1 MSDETRRVLDLLAQG
16 KVTVD
21 EADQLLRA
29 IGMKSQSQS
38 QSNAAPPKP
47 DESER
52 PKPRFILINV
62 HKLANERRPAE
73 DINIRVPFAIVRGG
87 LRLGALIPGFSPE
100 KVSARLRERGL
111 NLDFSTMGPA
121 AIETLLADMGE
132 LNIDVD
138 GGKQQVRIT
147 CE

>member
-29 IGMKSQSQS
+29 IGKQPQSS
-38 QSNAAPPKP
+38 SHSNAAPPKAE
-47 DESER
+47 ESER
-52 PKPRFILINV
+52 PKPRFIRINV

-87 LRLGALIPGFSPE
+87 LRLGALIPGFCQE
-100 KVSARLRERGL
+100 KVSARLRDRGL
-111 NLDFSTMGPA
+111 NLDFSTMGPEE
-121 AIETLLADMGE
+121 IETLLADIGE

-138 GGKQQVRIT
+138 GGKQQVHIT